1 MDVNGLDPIA
11 INLLL
16 HGRVPTL
23 AAEIAR
29 GVGVTLAFAACV
41 DDPLRRAD
49 IVGEALGRLRYFVAR
64 FGRRSPVCDRVVAE
78 LEEAGDGS
86 RGVPDAKT
94 LRQHARTLD
103 AHART
108 LDGLV
113 DGPERS
119 SGCCRGPAE
128 GTKGQAASA
137 SNGNEPVGG
146 GHDAKDHL
154 VRNTYTVTVTRYR
167 SFAGDD
173 SGYFATVIGHET
185 GYGFE
190 PHSVTGITPAPTA
203 WAPAEEEAVA
213 KAIRASAKE
222 RSIAAL
228 AVTAAEAGRL
238 RNVLVE
244 SIPEPPSSPDR
255 ARERAIALSDLAG
268 AHRVRPEDATPEGHS
283 LKVCLEYPD
292 SICQWV
298 AVTGLGAGRV
308 RLRPDYSD
316 AASALGFMSALTDGE
331 EAAVRIGRDEA
342 DELPIEI
349 VDLDYGRA
357 IKCHYGLRW
366 STGDVPA
373 S

>member
-1 MDVNGLDPIA
+1 MDFTGLDPNA
-11 INLLL
+11 INVLVY
-16 HGRVPTL
+16 GRVPTF

-29 GVGVTLAFAACV
+29 DIGVTLAFAAGV

-49 IVGEALGRLRYFVAR
+49 LVGEALGRLRYFVAR
-64 FGRRSPVCDRVVAE
+64 FGRRSPVCNRVVTK
-78 LEEAGDGS
+78 LEEIGDGS
-86 RGVPDAKT
+86 HGAPEAKA
-94 LRQHARTLD
+94 LRQHARILD

-113 DGPERS
+113 GGSEAS
-119 SGCCRGPAE
+119 SGRYRNPAE
-128 GTKGQAASA
+128 GTDGKAESA
-137 SNGNEPVGG
+137 SNGNDPVDGDN
-146 GHDAKDHL
+146 DAKDHL
-154 VRNTYTVTVTRYR
+154 VRNTYTVAVTRYR
-167 SFAGDD
+167 SLAGKN

-190 PHSVTGITPAPTA
+190 PHLVTGITPAPTA

-213 KAIRASAKE
+213 KAIRASGKE

-228 AVTAAEAGRL
+228 AVTTAEAGRL
-238 RNVLVE
+238 RTAVVE
-244 SIPEPPSSPDR
+244 SIPEPPSSPGR

-268 AHRVRPEDATPEGHS
+268 VHRVRPEDATPEGRL

-316 AASALGFMSALTDGE
+316 AASALEFMSALSDGE
-331 EAAVRIGRDEA
+331 EAAVRIARDEA
-342 DELPIEI
+342 EELPIEI

-357 IKCHYGLRW
+357 IKCHFGLRW
-366 STGDVPA
+366 ATGDVSA